1 MPPLTFDN
9 LFPAE
14 MLPRLA
20 SFETFA
26 DELGVSPDVLQLDDD
41 CPSLVR
47 VGGVLHADREQLARF
62 RAELTIRTLW
72 AEDAM
77 TRAKAERRRIE
88 AAETAAP
95 APEPAAA

>member
-1 MPPLTFDN
+1 MPPLTFEN
-9 LFPAE
+9 LFPPE

-26 DELGVSPDVLQLDDD
+26 KELGVSPDVLAADDD
-41 CPSLVR
+41 CPPLVR

-62 RAELTIRTLW
+62 RAELTIRALW

-77 TRAKAERRRIE
+77 TRAKAERRRAQ
-88 AAETAAP
+88 AAETV
-95 APEPAAA
+95 APEPEPVAA